1 MPRKIAIPNEENE
14 EAHEVVPNATNEQS
28 DNDDQGVSVKEII
41 KEAITSYETE
51 KKNNKKRDYTV
62 SKKRLQSLERA
73 RLIKEMNMKNEAT
86 DKIEEEKKQNET
98 IMKQKQL
105 EEEKKINDLVEL
117 RIKERQ
123 QKIEETKTI
132 EPPKPP
138 QIKRKQYPRKK
149 VEQPKQQPKQ
159 QPQQQSY
166 PQRQMTFF
174 DQFKM

>member
-14 EAHEVVPNATNEQS
+14 EASEIVPNATNEQS
-28 DNDDQGVSVKEII
+28 DNDDQAVSVKEII

-51 KKNNKKRDYTV
+51 KKNNKKRDYSV

-123 QKIEETKTI
+123 QKIETKQ

-149 VEQPKQQPKQ
+149 VEQPKQPK
-159 QPQQQSY
+159 QQSY